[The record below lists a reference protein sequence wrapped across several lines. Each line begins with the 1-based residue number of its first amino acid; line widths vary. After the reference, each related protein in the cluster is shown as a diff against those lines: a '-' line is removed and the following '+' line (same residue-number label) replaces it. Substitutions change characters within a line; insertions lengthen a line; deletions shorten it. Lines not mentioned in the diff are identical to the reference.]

1 MGWISEMRRRLIME
15 HGRNMVLSRYGGNN
29 PSVTVR
35 AYGPPPQT
43 ATLGDYGLSIDP
55 FIVQI
60 TNDETGAAGWK
71 PAQRDTLMDGDR
83 PYTLTDATPVYDKGV
98 LCGWTL
104 IAAGGE

>member
-1 MGWISEMRRRLIME
+1 MGWITETRRRLIRE
-15 HGRNMVLSRYGGNN
+15 QGRDMVLSRYGANN
-29 PSVTVR
+29 PVTVR

-43 ATLGDYGLSIDP
+43 ASLTDEGLAIDP

-60 TNDETGAAGWK
+60 TDDETSAAGWT
-71 PAQRDTLMDGDR
+71 PIPRDSLTDGKR
-83 PYTLTDATPVYDKGV
+83 LYNLTDATPVYDKGV